1 MSRILSPLRSYVAYA
16 FLAVGVAWVVVAYVT
31 GSYLVLWPVVTCF
44 LSGIFLRLMP
54 GERLTWAWASSTA
67 VLGFLLSG
75 YQVYIASFLVGGAL
89 SSVASISAGAFS
101 VFAVV
106 HLLLLYAG
114 NSSRSEP
121 K

>member
-1 MSRILSPLRSYVAYA
+1 MSRILNPLKSYVSYA
-16 FLAVGVAWVVVAYVT
+16 FLAVGIGWVVVAYDT
-31 GSYLVLWPVVTCF
+31 SSYLVLWPVITCF
-44 LSGIFLRLMP
+44 MSGILLRLRP

-75 YQVYIASFLVGGAL
+75 YQAYVASFLVGGAL

-101 VFAVV
+101 VFALV

-114 NSSRSEP
+114 NSTRSGP

>member
-1 MSRILSPLRSYVAYA
+1 MSRIISPLRSYVAYA
-16 FLAVGVAWVVVAYVT
+16 FLAVGLGWLAVAYT
-31 GSYLVLWPVVTCF
+31 TSSYLVLWPVITCF
-44 LSGIFLRLMP
+44 MSGILLRLRP
-54 GERLTWAWASSTA
+54 SDRLTWAWASSSA

-75 YQVYIASFLVGGAL
+75 YQAYVASFLVGGAL
-89 SSVASISAGAFS
+89 SSVATISAVAFS

-114 NSSRSEP
+114 NSGMSEP